1 MNSVATQSMPS
12 RDTTSLGDKEI
23 REKELLMDRPP
34 LILIVDD
41 DATQR
46 MVVRGSLEAAG
57 FQCEEAEDGDVGL
70 EKCMALKPDLVILDV
85 MMPGRDGYSVCSE
98 VRQDPKIHA
107 TPVLMMTGLDDLK
120 SIERAFEVGATNFL
134 TKPINLQLLPY
145 HIKYM
150 LRSSAYEQETRE
162 AIRLAEESSA
172 AKSQFLASMSHELRT
187 PLNAVLG
194 FSEIIHQEILGEVG
208 NTQYREYAKDIHDSA
223 SHLLTVINDILD
235 ISKIESGEIQL
246 HEDVC
251 SLQELV
257 ERVVRI
263 TRPLA
268 NEAGLQFEV
277 QLASDLPLLWTDE
290 VRLKQVLINLLS
302 NAIKFTPAAGRVT
315 LMAEVTDEQELI
327 MSISDTGIG
336 IPSDKI
342 EKVLSPFVQVD
353 SNLNRKYEGT
363 GLGLPLAKTLTQH
376 LGGTFALER
385 QEGKG
390 TRATL
395 TFPKSLLS
403 NDFPLKTCKIA
414 S

>member
-1 MNSVATQSMPS
+1 MS
-12 RDTTSLGDKEI
+12 GD
-23 REKELLMDRPP
+23 RSP

-98 VRQDPKIHA
+98 VRQDSKIHA
-107 TPVLMMTGLDDLK
+107 TPVFMMTGLDDLK

-150 LRSSAYEQETRE
+150 LRSSTYEQETRE

-194 FSEIIHQEILGEVG
+194 FSEVIHQEILGEVG

-246 HEDVC
+246 HEDVF

-268 NEAGLQFEV
+268 DEAGLQFDV

-302 NAIKFTPAAGRVT
+302 NAIKFTLAPGKLTLAAEIT
-315 LMAEVTDEQELI
+315 AEREIIITV
-327 MSISDTGIG
+327 SDNGIG
-336 IPSDKI
+336 IPSDQI
-342 EKVLSPFVQVD
+342 EKVLSPFHQVD
-353 SNLNRKYEGT
+353 SDLNRKYEGT
-363 GLGLPLAKTLTQH
+363 GLGLQLSKALTEH
-376 LGGTFALER
+376 LGGILTLKS
-385 QEGKG
+385 QEAQG
-390 TRATL
+390 TCVTL
-395 TFPKSLLS
+395 TFPKNRLCYDTHLQT
-403 NDFPLKTCKIA
+403 DKIA
-414 S
+414 SG